1 MIGLATLETP
11 TTTAGFEKKLF
22 PAYKFLQYKDIVISE
37 ASKLRKKGAN
47 AVILVGHVGN
57 QCSNDFTYGIWKKNT
72 QQNPCAEKDEMT
84 ELIKSLPKGTIQGVV
99 QGHRHT
105 VSHVFI
111 DGKNRII

>member
-72 QQNPCAEKDEMT
+72 QQNPN
-84 ELIKSLPKGTIQGVV
+84 TI
-99 QGHRHT
+99 RSPA
-105 VSHVFI
+105 VSWQVGPGQQKTKQRFAI
-111 DGKNRII
+111 DDFPGIDT